1 MQFHLTQDQQLI
13 QASALDW
20 LARHHDFRAR
30 AASVHRDGG
39 APEVWSAWAELG
51 WLAMGLPEEHGGIEA
66 DPLTVGVLQQVMGRH
81 LTVAPYQAC
90 VLQAARLIALA
101 GTPAQQAQWL
111 PAMVSGQERLA
122 LAHTEPGEHWPWA
135 SRSTTAR
142 RDGEG
147 WRLSGHKNGV
157 EGAVGAALWLVSAQD
172 GEHTGVWLLPP
183 GASGV
188 SIDAYDTTDGA
199 RAADLRLDGVWLPDS
214 ARLGHGG
221 ATQAALHQAALHQ
234 VLAEGWLARCWWATG
249 ALQAALEQT
258 TQYTRQRRQFGQ
270 ALADFQVVQ
279 HRLAEMAVQATEAQ
293 AACELAAMRLPQ
305 EPAKAPWLVAMARA
319 KVVRAARDVAAQA
332 VQLHGA
338 MGVCEELPIA
348 ATFRALLAF
357 AQRDGEAA
365 EQAARLGA
373 WSLDSGAHL
382 HSATLGA

>member
-1 MQFHLTQDQQLI
+1 MQFQATQDQQLI

-39 APEVWSAWAELG
+39 APEVWAAWAELG
-51 WLAMGLPEEHGGIEA
+51 WLALGLPEAHGGIEA
-66 DPLTVGVLQQVMGRH
+66 DPLTVGVLQQAMGRH

-111 PAMVSGQERLA
+111 PAVASGQCRLA
-122 LAHTEPGEHWPWA
+122 LAHAEAGEHWPWA
-135 SRSTTAR
+135 PRATTAH

-147 WRLSGHKNGV
+147 WRLTGHKTGV
-157 EGAVGAALWLVSAQD
+157 DAAVGAALWLVSAQE
-172 GEHTGVWLLPP
+172 GEHTSVWLLPP
-183 GASGV
+183 DTPGIAV
-188 SIDAYDTTDGA
+188 DAYDTTDGA
-199 RAADLRLDGVWLPDS
+199 RAADLRLQGVWLPDS
-214 ARLGHGG
+214 ARLGHGVD
-221 ATQAALHQAALHQ
+221 TQAALHQ

-258 TQYTRQRRQFGQ
+258 TQYTQQRRQFGQ

-293 AACELAAMRLPQ
+293 AACELAAMRLAR
-305 EPAKAPWLVAMARA
+305 EPANGPWLAAMARS
-319 KVVRAARDVAAQA
+319 KVARAARYVAEQA

-357 AQRDGEAA
+357 AQRDGELA

-373 WSLDSGAHL
+373 WSLDSGAHAQ
-382 HSATLGA
+382 SATLGA